1 MWVYTRSF
9 LNCQFGNKVVII
21 HSTIKICKRMR
32 FITMKSSENDV
43 GIKNI
48 DSLEQGK
55 GYGAEVL
62 KLIIEN
68 ALIQMWSGLI
78 FKIL

>member
-1 MWVYTRSF
+1 
-9 LNCQFGNKVVII
+9 
-21 HSTIKICKRMR
+21 MR

-55 GYGAEVL
+55 GYGSEVL